1 MASSGK
7 RVIPYEKKTTFNIPH
22 EKISTINT
30 FESVPENKSFFRYLN
45 FKTKTVLNF
54 CVNFLKKDLK

>member
-7 RVIPYEKKTTFNIPH
+7 RVIPYEKKKTFNIPH

-45 FKTKTVLNF
+45 FKTKTE
-54 CVNFLKKDLK
+54 

>member
-45 FKTKTVLNF
+45 FKTKTE
-54 CVNFLKKDLK
+54 